1 MKAFQASFNNIFRY
15 EIHLLTRILNTNL
28 HLPHKNLYLYF
39 YYIHAFF
46 SKKVVKKRY
55 SSFRYFFFCIRV
67 YTVVIDF
74 VILQLS
80 FVFYLKKN

>member
-28 HLPHKNLYLYF
+28 HPPHKNFLFIFLLHSRF
-39 YYIHAFF
+39 LFQERCEEEI
-46 SKKVVKKRY
+46 
-55 SSFRYFFFCIRV
+55 SFRYFFFCISV

-80 FVFYLKKN
+80 FVFYLKNN